1 MIFIK
6 SIFVIL
12 TVMLLGACATTKEG
26 EVLGHTGFLRAPQLL
41 AAGKPGQAQQVYIK
55 TEVDWASYDKVLL
68 DPVTLWRGKESQM
81 KGVTATQSQ
90 QMADYFYSLIH
101 AALAKDYQ
109 MVSSPAPHTLRIRV
123 AIIKLKEADVAME
136 TVSTVV
142 PQARLINT
150 LVHAGSDKPPSFVGQ
165 ASVQAN
171 IVDAET
177 NELLGEGADA
187 RVGGQSLSSVSLNS
201 WTDVE
206 NIMKFWVARTT
217 YNLCNARK
225 GTDCVAPAD
234 K

>member
-6 SIFVIL
+6 SILIIL
-12 TVMLLGACATTKEG
+12 TAMLLGACATTKEG

-55 TEVDWASYDKVLL
+55 PDVDWASYDKVLL
-68 DPVTLWRGKESQM
+68 DPVTLWRGKESQL
-81 KGVTATQSQ
+81 KGVTPADAQK
-90 QMADYFYSLIH
+90 MADYFFSLIH
-101 AALAKDYQ
+101 EALAKDYQ
-109 MVSSPAPHTLRIRV
+109 MVTSPEPHTLRVTV

-136 TVSTVV
+136 TMSTVI
-142 PQARLINT
+142 PQARLLTSLAN
-150 LVHAGSDKPPSFVGQ
+150 AGSKSPAFVGQ
-165 ASVQAN
+165 ASIQAN

-177 NELLGEGADA
+177 NVLLAEGADA
-187 RVGGQSLSSVSLNS
+187 RVGGYTLSSVSLNS

-206 NIMKFWVARTT
+206 NIMKFWVTRTT

-225 GTDCVAPAD
+225 GTDCVAPAN

>member
-12 TVMLLGACATTKEG
+12 TAMLLGACATTKEG

-55 TEVDWASYDKVLL
+55 PDVDWASYDKVLL
-68 DPVTLWRGKESQM
+68 DPVTLWRGKESQL
-81 KGVTATQSQ
+81 KGVTPADAQK
-90 QMADYFYSLIH
+90 MADYFFSLIH
-101 AALAKDYQ
+101 EALAKDYQ
-109 MVSSPAPHTLRIRV
+109 MVTSPEPHTLRVTV

-136 TVSTVV
+136 TMSTVI
-142 PQARLINT
+142 PQARLLTSLAN
-150 LVHAGSDKPPSFVGQ
+150 AGSKSPAFVGQ
-165 ASVQAN
+165 ASIQAN

-177 NELLGEGADA
+177 NVLLAEGADA
-187 RVGGQSLSSVSLNS
+187 RVGGYTLSSVSLNS

-206 NIMKFWVARTT
+206 NIMKFWVTRTT

-225 GTDCVAPAD
+225 GTDCVAPAN

>member
-6 SIFVIL
+6 SIFIIL

-55 TEVDWASYDKVLL
+55 PDVDWASYDKVLL
-68 DPVTLWRGKESQM
+68 DPVTLWGGKESQF
-81 KGVTATQSQ
+81 KGVTPAEAQK
-90 QMADYFYSLIH
+90 MADYFFSLIH
-101 AALAKDYQ
+101 TALAKDYQ
-109 MVSSPAPHTLRIRV
+109 MVTSPEPHTLRVTV
-123 AIIKLKEADVAME
+123 AIIKLKEEDVAME
-136 TVSTVV
+136 TVSTVI
-142 PQARLINT
+142 PQARLLTSLAN
-150 LVHAGSDKPPSFVGQ
+150 AGSKSPAFVGQ
-165 ASVQAN
+165 ASIQAN

-177 NELLGEGADA
+177 NVLLAEGADA
-187 RVGGQSLSSVSLNS
+187 RVGGYTLSSVSLNS

-206 NIMKFWVARTT
+206 NIMKFWVTRTT

-225 GTDCVAPAD
+225 GTDCVAPAN